1 MKYVF
6 ILVLLILAG
15 AAGLMGAVVAYRWVH
30 NMTHTA
36 KIVPGERVFAMPANV
51 VPRGGEL
58 FLPKEEREVASKRP
72 NPVKP
77 TPASVHAGRE
87 QYETFCVPCHGP
99 EAKGGVTGPVATKFI
114 PTPDLTNAELQKAR
128 TDGYWHHYIV
138 AGGAVMP
145 SYGEAVSSEEAWH
158 IVNYLRSVAAK

>member
-30 NMTHTA
+30 NMTDTA

-77 TPASVHAGRE
+77 TPAASSTRRSAYR
-87 QYETFCVPCHGP
+87 
-99 EAKGGVTGPVATKFI
+99 ATA
-114 PTPDLTNAELQKAR
+114 PRRKA
-128 TDGYWHHYIV
+128 
-138 AGGAVMP
+138 A
-145 SYGEAVSSEEAWH
+145 
-158 IVNYLRSVAAK
+158 